1 VLLIV
6 QIYLIFVKSLISDLE
21 ERKAVV
27 LQKKKE
33 KFVSVTEQCNLLDE
47 WFLFLRT
54 SSFHSHCSHINMINT
69 DNMDNWKETMEKLLA
84 NNVKFYRWC
93 VNFWWSNIK
102 LRQSNMKFR
111 QT

>member
-1 VLLIV
+1 
-6 QIYLIFVKSLISDLE
+6 
-21 ERKAVV
+21 
-27 LQKKKE
+27 
-33 KFVSVTEQCNLLDE
+33 
-47 WFLFLRT
+47 
-54 SSFHSHCSHINMINT
+54 
-69 DNMDNWKETMEKLLA
+69 MEKLLA